1 MPAPYNYGLQF
12 APDPY
17 QRFVEGLEA
26 GRKILLMQDEQQKR
40 MAQQAAAEQAAEQQ
54 KQVEGLLDE
63 FYTEP
68 SYDKAMRLSQYLPK
82 DQYANLISGFESK
95 TKQQQQNELLFGGQV
110 MSALAGGKTET
121 AVNLLNARAEALGDS
136 PEGQSYRQAAQL
148 AQADPEGALG
158 IVSVTLA
165 PLPGSKD
172 IIDRALA
179 AKAAPLLAR
188 KTDLEIQALKKKLED
203 ANNAAVQGTDLRV
216 QSSKILDDGTAV
228 SVLTDGSTV
237 VRNPQGAVVSGADAA
252 KAVREAQ
259 NYGATLQ
266 ELREGARVTGREVTK
281 VGIDQGRQALE
292 TIPKIR
298 SNLSNLRRAKELVDK
313 EGAQTGAIA
322 ERFPS
327 WRASTIEL
335 LNLRNQLGIDVIN
348 SATFGALSESELE
361 LALQTALP
369 TKMDQEELSN
379 WIQSKIDAQEKLVTY
394 MEDAALFFLRGG
406 SAADW
411 LEQERMKAKGM
422 PTGEQPA
429 TPAATQA
436 PPTSTQGF
444 SIRGVRQ

>member
-1 MPAPYNYGLQF
+1 
-12 APDPY
+12 
-17 QRFVEGLEA
+17 
-26 GRKILLMQDEQQKR
+26 
-40 MAQQAAAEQAAEQQ
+40 MA
-54 KQVEGLLDE
+54 V
-63 FYTEP
+63 
-68 SYDKAMRLSQYLPK
+68 
-82 DQYANLISGFESK
+82 
-95 TKQQQQNELLFGGQV
+95 
-110 MSALAGGKTET
+110 
-121 AVNLLNARAEALGDS
+121 
-136 PEGQSYRQAAQL
+136 
-148 AQADPEGALG
+148 
-158 IVSVTLA
+158 
-165 PLPGSKD
+165 LPGSKD
-172 IIDRALA
+172 MIDRALA
-179 AKAAPLLAR
+179 AKVAPLLAR

-379 WIQSKIDAQEKLVTY
+379 WIQSKIDAQEKLATY

-422 PTGEQPA
+422 ATGEQPA
-429 TPAATQA
+429 TPAAIQPA
-436 PPTSTQGF
+436 PTSTQGF
-444 SIRGVRQ
+444 SIRRVRQ

>member
-1 MPAPYNYGLQF
+1 MVQPYNYMLNVPNPIEAFTGGITAGQSALQ
-12 APDPY
+12 AI
-17 QRFVEGLEA
+17 ENA
-26 GRKILLMQDEQQKR
+26 RKIQ
-40 MAQQAAAEQAAEQQ
+40 AQRVAEQAAAQRQEQLMAKIAAFQ
-54 KQVEGLLDE
+54 DK
-63 FYTEP
+63 P
-68 SYDKAMRLSQYLPK
+68 SYQAAMNIALDVPK
-82 DQYANLISGFESK
+82 DQFENLIGAWESK
-95 TKQQQQNELLFGGQV
+95 TKEQQQNELRFGGQV
-110 MSALAGGKTET
+110 MAALAGKKNDV
-121 AVNLLNARAEALGDS
+121 AIMLLEQRAEALSGT
-136 PEGQSYRQAAQL
+136 PEGEDLRRTAEL
-148 AQADPEGALG
+148 VRNDPGGALG
-158 IVSVTLA
+158 IVATSYA
-165 PLPGSKD
+165 ALPGSKD
-172 IIDRALA
+172 IIDRAFA

-188 KTDLEIQALKKKLED
+188 KTDLEIQELEKKLRD

-252 KAVREAQ
+252 RAVREAQ

-379 WIQSKIDAQEKLVTY
+379 WIQSKIDAQEKLATY

-422 PTGEQPA
+422 ATGEQPA
-429 TPAATQA
+429 TPAAIQPA
-436 PPTSTQGF
+436 PTSTQGF
-444 SIRGVRQ
+444 SIRRVRQ

>member
-1 MPAPYNYGLQF
+1 MVQPYDYSLNVPSPFEAFTGGIRIGQ
-12 APDPY
+12 A
-17 QRFVEGLEA
+17 GLEA
-26 GRKILLMQDEQQKR
+26 QARRRQLE
-40 MAQQAAAEQAAEQQ
+40 AQQAAAEQAAEQQ
-54 KQVEGLLDE
+54 KQLEGLLDE
-63 FYTEP
+63 FYTAP
-68 SYDKAMRLSQYLPK
+68 SYDKAMQLSQYLPK

-121 AVNLLNARAEALGDS
+121 AVQLLRQRADALGDT
-136 PEGQSYRQAAQL
+136 PEGQGYLRAAEL
-148 AQADPEGALG
+148 AQADPDGALG
-158 IVSVTLA
+158 IVSTMMAV
-165 PLPGSKD
+165 LPGSKD
-172 IIDRALA
+172 MIDRAFA
-179 AKAAPLLAR
+179 AQTAPLLAR
-188 KTDLEIQALKKKLED
+188 KTDLEIQELEKKLKD

-379 WIQSKIDAQEKLVTY
+379 WIQSKIDAQEKLATY

-422 PTGEQPA
+422 PTGEKPA
-429 TPAATQA
+429 TPAATQPA
-436 PPTSTQGF
+436 PTSTQGF

>member
-1 MPAPYNYGLQF
+1 MVQPYNYMLNVPNPMEAFTGGITAGQSALQ
-12 APDPY
+12 AI
-17 QRFVEGLEA
+17 ENA
-26 GRKILLMQDEQQKR
+26 RKIQAQRVAEQVAAQKQEQLMAKIAAFQDKPSY
-40 MAQQAAAEQAAEQQ
+40 QAAMNIA
-54 KQVEGLLDE
+54 LDV
-63 FYTEP
+63 
-68 SYDKAMRLSQYLPK
+68 PK
-82 DQYANLISGFESK
+82 DQFENLIGAWESK
-95 TKQQQQNELLFGGQV
+95 NKEQQQNELRFGGQV
-110 MSALAGGKTET
+110 MAALAGKKNDV
-121 AVNLLNARAEALGDS
+121 AIMLLEQRAEALGDV
-136 PEGQSYRQAAQL
+136 PEAEDLRRTAEL
-148 AQADPEGALG
+148 VRNDPGGALG
-158 IVSVTLA
+158 IVATSYA
-165 PLPGSKD
+165 ALPGSKD
-172 IIDRALA
+172 IIDRAFA
-179 AKAAPLLAR
+179 AQAAPLLAR

-379 WIQSKIDAQEKLVTY
+379 WIQSKIDAQEKLATY

-422 PTGEQPA
+422 ATGEQPA

>member
-1 MPAPYNYGLQF
+1 MVQPYNYMLNVPNPMEAFTGGITAGQSALQ
-12 APDPY
+12 AI
-17 QRFVEGLEA
+17 ENA
-26 GRKILLMQDEQQKR
+26 RKIQ
-40 MAQQAAAEQAAEQQ
+40 AQRVAEQAAAQRQEQLMAKIAAFQ
-54 KQVEGLLDE
+54 DK
-63 FYTEP
+63 P
-68 SYDKAMRLSQYLPK
+68 SYQAAMNIALDVPK
-82 DQYANLISGFESK
+82 EQFENLIGAWESK
-95 TKQQQQNELLFGGQV
+95 TEEQQQNELRFGGQV
-110 MSALAGGKTET
+110 MAALAGKKNDV
-121 AVNLLNARAEALGDS
+121 AVRLLEQRAEALGDV
-136 PEGQSYRQAAQL
+136 PEAEDLRRTAEL
-148 AQADPEGALG
+148 VKNDPGGALG
-158 IVSVTLA
+158 IVATSYA
-165 PLPGSKD
+165 ALPGSKD

-179 AKAAPLLAR
+179 AKEAPSLAR
-188 KTDLEIQALKKKLED
+188 KTDLEIQELEKKLRD

-216 QSSKILDDGTAV
+216 QLSKILDDGTAV

-379 WIQSKIDAQEKLVTY
+379 WIQSKIDAQEKLATY

-429 TPAATQA
+429 MPAATQA